1 MTNVLRHEWGFCGY
15 IVTDYDCPN
24 DSVAVNR
31 MVHSGTDQH
40 MLDLTLSP
48 GSYTFLDTSTGIQ
61 ALRTAIKNTLY
72 TVYTVVNSA
81 KFNGAVH
88 GAKVFYKMSP
98 WRVAVIAVDVV
109 IGLGILGG
117 VIANILRTQD
127 AKAHPKRH
135 KSKKKKS
142 TE

>member
-1 MTNVLRHEWGFCGY
+1 MTNVLRHVWGFCGY
-15 IVTDYDCPN
+15 IVTDYDQGNCPN

-72 TVYTVVNSA
+72 TVVNSA
-81 KFNGAVH
+81 KFNGAVP

-127 AKAHPKRH
+127 AKAHPKRY

-142 TE
+142 TK